1 MKADISIAKSRKGT
15 EIVVSGK
22 KINKYGL
29 IAAIV
34 FAAPMLILF
43 QSIHGETTVH
53 LSLARFF
60 MYILAGVL
68 ANLLLH
74 KLLFG
79 LFSPK
84 GFHSVSYSKHQGIHT
99 CHCNEPIRMW
109 QYRTTCLLPLLLLG
123 IFPLIYGMASGNYD
137 VTRFG
142 ILLAVMSFDDLY
154 ILWQL
159 RSFGGDSYI
168 NDKSEGLSF
177 HVW

>member
-1 MKADISIAKSRKGT
+1 MKADISIVKSRKGT

-22 KINKYGL
+22 KINKYGI
-29 IAAIV
+29 IAAIL
-34 FAAPMLILF
+34 FAVPMMILF
-43 QSIHGETTVH
+43 QSIHGETTGH
-53 LSLARFF
+53 TSLIRFF
-60 MYILAGVL
+60 MHILAGVL
-68 ANLLLH
+68 VSLLLH

-84 GFHSVSYSKHQGIHT
+84 GFRSISYVKHQGIHS

-109 QYRTTCLLPLLLLG
+109 QYRTACLLPFLLLG
-123 IFPLIYGMASGNYD
+123 IFPLTYGMISGNYD

-142 ILLAVMSFDDLY
+142 VLLAVISFDDLY

-159 RSFGGDSYI
+159 RSFSRDSYI
-168 NDKSEGLSF
+168 NDQSEGLSF